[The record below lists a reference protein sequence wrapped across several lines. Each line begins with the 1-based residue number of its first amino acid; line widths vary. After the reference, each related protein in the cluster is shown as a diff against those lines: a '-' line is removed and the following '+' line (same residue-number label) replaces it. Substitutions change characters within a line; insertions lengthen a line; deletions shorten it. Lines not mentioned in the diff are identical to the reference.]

1 MSVYD
6 LEMLSF
12 PELTGKGLKI
22 ATAVLENPLLQGLLA
37 HRLLR
42 DAGIIKFRSLI
53 FDNDPSFTP
62 IQGFEV
68 ISQDPENDSPEKDS
82 SDKGSPDK
90 YLNGQL
96 AEVVKVLN
104 TGSPR
109 PRSGV
114 MAYADAYTKGETDPV
129 QVATRIVKA
138 VEKNNADP
146 KSMNLFIAMDRDDLM
161 SQAQASKERI
171 DRKEPLG
178 IFDGVPVAVK
188 DEFDQVPYPTT
199 VGTSFLG
206 KKPALVDAAVVE
218 RLRSQGALLIGKAN
232 MHEIGL
238 NPNGLNVHFGAVRN
252 PFNLDHDSGGSSSGP
267 AAAVASGLVPVA
279 IGSDGGGS
287 IRVPAGYCGVI
298 GIKPTYGRISE
309 FGAAPLCWSVGHA
322 GPIAA
327 SVADLVL
334 AYTVMAG
341 KDSRDKLSLHQPM
354 VTVKDWDNLDLTGVR
369 VGVFKRW
376 NQHSDSQCRS
386 CCDLMVENFKRA
398 GALVE
403 EIEIPELDAMRVA
416 HSILILSEMAAAMSD
431 HRQDL
436 KKMGAGVRINLSLA
450 RLFTVTDYVNAQ
462 RMRTR
467 AIKIFT
473 DVFKTVDTI
482 VSPGS
487 AITVPKIP
495 EGFETAGWSALS
507 NELGS
512 MRYVFPANLTGFPA
526 ITFPGG
532 YDNNGLPLG
541 VHAMAS
547 PWQEALLFRLANSA
561 EAVVEQRQGIRLGPN
576 FS

>member
-6 LEMLSF
+6 LKTLSF

-22 ATAVLENPLLQGLLA
+22 AAGMLENSMVQGLLA
-37 HRLLR
+37 PRLLR
-42 DAGIIKFRSLI
+42 DAGITKFRSLT
-53 FDNDPSFTP
+53 FDHDPSFTP
-62 IQGFEV
+62 IQGFEASV
-68 ISQDPENDSPEKDS
+68 QDSENGSPENNSTDPVAAVAAALK
-82 SDKGSPDK
+82 
-90 YLNGQL
+90 
-96 AEVVKVLN
+96 A
-104 TGSPR
+104 GSPR
-109 PRSGV
+109 LRSRV
-114 MAYADAYTKGETDPV
+114 MAYADAYAMGEIDPV
-129 QVATRIVKA
+129 QVAAGIVKA
-138 VEKNNADP
+138 VDKNNADP
-146 KSMNLFIAMDRDDLM
+146 KSMNLFIAMDREDLM
-161 SQAQASKERI
+161 SQARDSKERI

-206 KKPALVDAAVVE
+206 KKPVQVDAAVVD
-218 RLRSQGALLIGKAN
+218 RLRRQGALLVGKAN
-232 MHEIGL
+232 MHEIGI

-252 PFNLDHDSGGSSSGP
+252 PFNLDHDAGGSSSGP
-267 AAAVASGLVPVA
+267 AAAVAAGLVPIS
-279 IGSDGGGS
+279 IGADGGGS
-287 IRVPAGYCGVI
+287 IRVPAGYCGVV

-322 GPIAA
+322 GPIAD

-334 AYTVMAG
+334 AYSVMAG
-341 KDSRDKLSLHQPM
+341 KDMRDKNSLYQPM
-354 VTVKDWDNLDLTGVR
+354 VSVKDWDNTDLTGVTI
-369 VGVFKRW
+369 GIFSRW
-376 NQHSDSQCRS
+376 NHHSDSQCSR
-386 CCDLMVENFKRA
+386 CCDLMLENFKRA
-398 GALVE
+398 GALVK

-431 HRQDL
+431 YKTDL
-436 KKMGAGVRINLSLA
+436 RKMGAGVRVNLSLA
-450 RLFTVTDYVNAQ
+450 RLLTATDYVNAQ

-473 DVFKTVDTI
+473 GLFKTVDTI

-487 AITVPKIP
+487 AITVPRIP
-495 EGFETAGWSALS
+495 KGFETAGWSALS
-507 NELGS
+507 NELGT

-532 YDNNGLPLG
+532 YDNKGLPLG
-541 VHAMAS
+541 VHAMAA
-547 PWQEALLFRLANSA
+547 PWHEALLFRLATSA

>member
-6 LEMLSF
+6 LKTLNF

-22 ATAVLENPLLQGLLA
+22 AAGMLENSMVQGLLA
-37 HRLLR
+37 PRLLR
-42 DAGIIKFRSLI
+42 DAGITKFRSLTL
-53 FDNDPSFTP
+53 NHDPSFTP

-68 ISQDPENDSPEKDS
+68 FPQDPENDS
-82 SDKGSPDK
+82 SDNNSNDPV
-90 YLNGQL
+90 
-96 AEVVKVLN
+96 AAVVGALKA
-104 TGSPR
+104 GSPR

-114 MAYADAYTKGETDPV
+114 MAYADAYARGESDPV
-129 QVATRIVKA
+129 QVAAGIVKA
-138 VEKNNADP
+138 VDKNNADSR
-146 KSMNLFIAMDRDDLM
+146 SMNLFIAMDREDLI
-161 SQAQASKERI
+161 SQARASKERI
-171 DRKEPLG
+171 DRNEPLG

-206 KKPALVDAAVVE
+206 KKPVQVDAAVVD
-218 RLRSQGALLIGKAN
+218 RLRRQGALLVGKAN
-232 MHEIGL
+232 MHEIGI

-252 PFNLDHDSGGSSSGP
+252 PFNLDHDAGGSSSGP
-267 AAAVASGLVPVA
+267 AAAVAAGLVPVA

-287 IRVPAGYCGVI
+287 IRVPAGYCGVV

-322 GPIAA
+322 GPIAD

-334 AYTVMAG
+334 AYSVMAG
-341 KDSRDKLSLHQPM
+341 KDMRDKNSLFQPM
-354 VTVKDWDNLDLTGVR
+354 VSVKDWDNTDLTGVTI
-369 VGVFKRW
+369 GVFNRW
-376 NQHSDSQCRS
+376 NQHSDSQCSR

-398 GALVE
+398 GALVK

-431 HRQDL
+431 YKKDL
-436 KKMGAGVRINLSLA
+436 KKMGAGVKVNLSLA
-450 RLFTVTDYVNAQ
+450 RLLTATDYVNAQ

-473 DVFKTVDTI
+473 DLFKTVDTI

-487 AITVPKIP
+487 AITVPRIP
-495 EGFETAGWSALS
+495 KGFETTGWSALS
-507 NELGS
+507 NELGT

-532 YDNNGLPLG
+532 YDSNGLPLG
-541 VHAMAS
+541 VHAMAA
-547 PWQEALLFRLANSA
+547 PWQEPLLFRLANSA
-561 EAVVEQRQGIRLGPN
+561 EAVVEQRDGIRLVPGIA
-576 FS
+576 

>member
-6 LEMLSF
+6 LKTLIF

-22 ATAVLENPLLQGLLA
+22 AAVMLENPLVQGFLA
-37 HRLLR
+37 PRLLR
-42 DAGIIKFRSLI
+42 DAGITKFRSLT
-53 FDNDPSFTP
+53 FDHDPSFTP

-68 ISQDPENDSPEKDS
+68 TPQDPENDPQDNGLFDQIAPVVTALNDS
-82 SDKGSPDK
+82 S
-90 YLNGQL
+90 
-96 AEVVKVLN
+96 
-104 TGSPR
+104 PR
-109 PRSGV
+109 TRSLV
-114 MAYADAYTKGETDPV
+114 RAYAEAYKNGEIDPV
-129 QVATRIVKA
+129 QVATRIIKA
-138 VEKNNADP
+138 VDKNNADP

-161 SQAQASKERI
+161 SQARASKERI
-171 DRKEPLG
+171 NRKAPLG

-206 KKPALVDAAVVE
+206 KKPALVDATVVD
-218 RLRSQGALLIGKAN
+218 RFRRQGALLVGKAN
-232 MHEIGL
+232 MHEIGI
-238 NPNGLNVHFGAVRN
+238 NPNGLNVHFGTVRN
-252 PFNLDHDSGGSSSGP
+252 PFNLDHDAGGSSSGP
-267 AAAVASGLVPVA
+267 AAAVAAGLVPVA

-287 IRVPAGYCGVI
+287 IRVPAGYCGVA

-322 GPIAA
+322 GPIAG

-341 KDSRDKLSLHQPM
+341 KDFRDKYSLHQPM
-354 VTVKDWDNLDLTGVR
+354 VTVKDWENPDLTGVKI
-369 VGVFKRW
+369 GVFSPW
-376 NQHSDSQCRS
+376 NRHSDHQCSR
-386 CCDLMVENFKRA
+386 CCDLMVETFKRA
-398 GALVE
+398 GARVK

-431 HRQDL
+431 HKKNL
-436 KKMGAGVRINLSLA
+436 KEMGAGVRVNLSLA
-450 RLFTVTDYVNAQ
+450 NLLTGIDYVNAQ

-467 AIKIFT
+467 AIKTFT
-473 DVFKTVDTI
+473 AIFKTVDTI

-487 AITVPKIP
+487 AITAPRIP
-495 EGFETAGWSALS
+495 RGFATAGWSALS
-507 NELGS
+507 NELGT

-541 VHAMAS
+541 VHAMAA
-547 PWQEALLFRLANSA
+547 PWQEALLFKLANCA
-561 EAVVEQRQGIRLGPN
+561 EAVVEQRDGIRLVPN